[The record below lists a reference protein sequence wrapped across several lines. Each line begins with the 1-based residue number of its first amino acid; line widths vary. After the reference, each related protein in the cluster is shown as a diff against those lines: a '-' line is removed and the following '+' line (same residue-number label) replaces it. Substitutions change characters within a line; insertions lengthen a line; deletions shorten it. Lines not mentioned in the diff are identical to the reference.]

1 MGVCLGPCSQ
11 RDVTMLAL
19 LHHKTVITCLVLVLS
34 QHHAAA
40 QFDCQAVGFYPH
52 PSDCSQFYR
61 CTDIWSNGQFQ
72 QYVFTCAEGTVFDPS
87 ISVCNWA
94 TLVPSCGGAA
104 PTPPSSPATTA
115 TPAVTTPSSS
125 SAPATYRPAEGSVF
139 QCSEPGIVSDDNNC
153 NKFWLCKEE
162 TEGSGV
168 LESLLYRCPDGY
180 LFSSSSL
187 RCKKEDD
194 ISCVEKA
201 ETRNVNIIQL
211 TESMLESFFA
221 KWSRF

>member
-1 MGVCLGPCSQ
+1 MG
-11 RDVTMLAL
+11 
-19 LHHKTVITCLVLVLS
+19 
-34 QHHAAA
+34 
-40 QFDCQAVGFYPH
+40 
-52 PSDCSQFYR
+52 
-61 CTDIWSNGQFQ
+61 DIWSNGQFQ

-87 ISVCNWA
+87 ISVCNWT
-94 TLVPSCGGAA
+94 TLVPTCGGAA

-153 NKFWLCKEE
+153 
-162 TEGSGV
+162 
-168 LESLLYRCPDGY
+168 
-180 LFSSSSL
+180 
-187 RCKKEDD
+187 
-194 ISCVEKA
+194 VEKA